1 MLAVQNIGP
10 IVLSKLQR
18 ARLRRTTWKK
28 IRIDVLNRKSAG
40 EEPRIFHPGICDFH
54 PGKSDAF
61 STLGQCNFYLG
72 MWNFHPEF
80 SPWNIL
86 TKECLSVTVRNFHP
100 GICDFHSGNSCPGMC
115 MFHPGSFI
123 LGEFSPWNVE
133 FSPWNLWFSLGL
145 MWEIRLGGFGFS
157 WFATIHSG
165 KTKVTREYG
174 PFQTCISC

>member
-40 EEPRIFHPGICDFH
+40 EEPPIFHPGILIFTLGICDFH

-100 GICDFHSGNSCPGMC
+100 GICDVHSGNSCPGMC
-115 MFHPGSFI
+115 IFHP
-123 LGEFSPWNVE
+123 GEFSPWIFYFRWIFTLECGIFTLESMIFTRSYV
-133 FSPWNLWFSLGL
+133 GDT
-145 MWEIRLGGFGFS
+145 FGVF
-157 WFATIHSG
+157 W
-165 KTKVTREYG
+165 V
-174 PFQTCISC
+174 